1 VNETQVEAAVM
12 AQTAARFE
20 RVNTSLTAMLRQ
32 LMAELSVLQTAWM
45 GRGGRAFEAVK
56 IQYETDLVHL
66 TQALG
71 GTAEA
76 IRTSGASYASTDEA
90 SASRVARAGGGGI
103 SLPLEN

>member
-1 VNETQVEAAVM
+1 M

-20 RVNTSLTAMLRQ
+20 NVNSSLTAMLRQ

-45 GRGGRAFEAVK
+45 GRGGRAFETVK
-56 IQYETDLVHL
+56 LQYESDLSGL
-66 TQALG
+66 TRALA

-76 IRTSGASYASTDEA
+76 IRASGVSYAGTDDA
-90 SASRVARAGGGGI
+90 SASRVVRAGGGGI